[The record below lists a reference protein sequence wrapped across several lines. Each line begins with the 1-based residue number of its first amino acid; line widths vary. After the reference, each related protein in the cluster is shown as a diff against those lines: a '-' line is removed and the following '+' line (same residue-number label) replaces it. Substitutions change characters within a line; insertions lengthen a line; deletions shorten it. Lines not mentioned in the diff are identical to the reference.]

1 MTAAARIQAA
11 LHAAFD
17 LPPPSVPP
25 VPAGPARFPAIF
37 AAPSRPTTLNP
48 LRLAIGGT
56 VTTAP
61 KR

>member
-1 MTAAARIQAA
+1 MTAAARIQAV

-17 LPPPSVPP
+17 LPAPAVPP
-25 VPAGPARFPAIF
+25 VPAGPDRFPAIF
-37 AAPSRPTTLNP
+37 AGPVRPTILNP